1 MDIKAPNSLTG
12 IDFSELFDPEAG
24 SLSLDRIQALLDKV
38 LELASEQAKAAPREL
53 VRVIHGGR
61 ITWMTRQQAAEFLKQ
76 TITTDTRE
84 AVNQALRGKLVHI
97 RRELEILL
105 AIARCTL
112 SQYAQQQALHP
123 EDVQRIEPGLK
134 NRERELRE
142 GLAQA
147 GECESLLEQK
157 RKARPLLAQYEQMA
171 ADMLEAQAKGDWQRA
186 KVLAGAL
193 ADKKKQYLLASRAL
207 EPEIQALY
215 FQRLGL
221 QKTKKKLIGAQTE
234 ICSSR
239 CHALQNEL
247 GQLQRDLLALQEQAQ
262 GGRRREPA
270 PAESPPGRS
279 PAAGL
284 DEVQQMISQ
293 RQNQLAALQQE
304 GEVLQFQ
311 ERQMD
316 SLIQTIS
323 EQVSKETPEAEPPL
337 KTKPVTKVSTKL
349 SYPGEKPV
357 FRKGPESDAREENA
371 PGSSKPESG

>member
-1 MDIKAPNSLTG
+1 MDIKEPNSPTG

-24 SLSLDRIQALLDKV
+24 SLSLDRIQTLLDKV

-61 ITWMTRQQAAEFLKQ
+61 ITWMTRRQAAEFLKQ
-76 TITTDTRE
+76 TINTDTRE

-112 SQYAQQQALHP
+112 SQYKQQQALYP

-157 RKARPLLAQYEQMA
+157 RKARPLLAQYEEMA
-171 ADMLEAQAKGDWQRA
+171 AELLEAQAQGNWQRA
-186 KVLAGAL
+186 KVLAGEL

-270 PAESPPGRS
+270 PPEPPPGR
-279 PAAGL
+279 PPIDGL
-284 DEVQQMISQ
+284 DEVQHLISQ

-349 SYPGEKPV
+349 YYPGEKPAS
-357 FRKGPESDAREENA
+357 RKGPESDAREENA